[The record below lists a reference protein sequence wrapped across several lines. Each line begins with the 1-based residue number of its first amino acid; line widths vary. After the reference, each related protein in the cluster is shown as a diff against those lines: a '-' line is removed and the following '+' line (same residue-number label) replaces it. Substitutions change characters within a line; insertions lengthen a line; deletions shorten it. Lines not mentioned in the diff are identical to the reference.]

1 MKKVLFSKVLTAM
14 VAVFLMTGLAQAQF
28 ITQITGTVTYG
39 ADNTP
44 AANFNFLLGFDG
56 DTTIVPMPAFLP
68 FETDENGNF
77 TVSVVMNQSYTI
89 TSVDSFSF
97 NPFVTNVTV
106 GMSAEEV
113 NIHLDART
121 DLQEVTGSVTFDG
134 SGVETEVYFVKLPN
148 EINLDDFREY
158 ESHFNIPGMVLTRW
172 ASYHVTTDANGS
184 FTANM
189 LDGKYVVYIPPTETT
204 LTHWGVFEVNGAT
217 ALDPFVLKEMKSIS
231 GHIANADQ
239 YDFVTVLGYS
249 LNAGRPFTAVPDT
262 DGNYTMDVAPGE
274 YVVRVVAFF
283 DEHMYHVYYDSVYSA
298 EEATHVAVED
308 DVTDINFTLPEASV
322 SPFTVSGTI
331 TSKQSGL
338 PLEGANVHFVSYNM
352 YTNLY
357 RTYEGTTDADG
368 NYTVEGYTMLAEDS
382 LVGFAWKDSTF
393 FAQFY
398 NGKATFLTA
407 DPILYHANENVT
419 GIDFALDTLNTE
431 NAYAISGTVVD
442 EDGNPVVTGNITA
455 FTTATNVGVITAM
468 IDTTGHYAFDPVF
481 PAGSTVYLQA
491 WGGYGY
497 VPEIYNDAES
507 WEDADAIMITDADQ
521 VIDFELAKTGPARTP
536 LGSISGTVDF
546 GTQNLSKASETS
558 AYEGSVVYV
567 RPQGTS
573 EWTAS
578 DYVDENGNFSLPIDE
593 DGTYDVKLTTR
604 ENGDQESTV
613 TVTGLE
619 SDITMTPTG
628 ISPKGG
634 ETILR
639 SAKLFNAYPNPFNP
653 QTTIQVEMAKTGTA
667 SLTIYNVIGQKVK
680 TLFNGNLQKGLR
692 TFSWNGTDANNH
704 MVASGLYFY
713 QLKTGATVQTKAVM
727 FLK

>member
-1 MKKVLFSKVLTAM
+1 MRRLLFSKVLTA
-14 VAVFLMTGLAQAQF
+14 VAMVFLVTGFAQAQF
-28 ITQITGTVTYG
+28 TTQITGTVTQG
-39 ADNTP
+39 PDNAP

-68 FETDENGNF
+68 FETDENGHF
-77 TVSVVMNQSYTI
+77 AVTVIMNQSYTI
-89 TSVDSFSF
+89 TCVDTFSF
-97 NPFVTNVTV
+97 NPFETSVTV
-106 GMSAEEV
+106 GMGAETV
-113 NIHLDART
+113 DFHLDART
-121 DLQEVTGSVTFDG
+121 DLQDVSGSVTFQDN
-134 SGVETEVYFVKLPN
+134 GVATDIYFVKLPDDVD
-148 EINLDDFREY
+148 LDDFREY
-158 ESHFNIPGMVLTRW
+158 ETHFNIPGMVLTRW
-172 ASYHVTTDANGS
+172 ASYHVTSDENGA
-184 FTANM
+184 FTAAM
-189 LDGKYVVYIPPTETT
+189 LNGKYVVYIPPTETT
-204 LTHWGVFEVNGAT
+204 LTHWGVFEINGAT
-217 ALDPFVLKEMKSIS
+217 ALEPFVLKEMKSIS
-231 GHIANADQ
+231 GHITNADQ
-239 YDFVTVLGYS
+239 YDNVTVLGYS
-249 LNAGRPFTAVPDT
+249 LNAGRPFTAMPDENG
-262 DGNYTMDVAPGE
+262 DYVMDVAPGE
-274 YVVRVVAFF
+274 YVVRLVAFF
-283 DEHMYHVYYDSVYSA
+283 DDHMYHVYYDSVYSVEDA
-298 EEATHVAVED
+298 QHVAVED
-308 DVTDINFTLPEASV
+308 DVTGIDFNLPEASV
-322 SPFTVSGTI
+322 SPFTISGTI
-331 TSKQSGL
+331 TSRQSGL
-338 PLEGANVHFVSYNM
+338 PLEGAKVDFVSYNM

-357 RTYEGTTDADG
+357 RTYEATTDASG

-407 DPILYHANENVT
+407 DPIVYHANENVT

-442 EDGNPVVTGNITA
+442 EEGNPVKTGNITA

-521 VIDFELAKTGPARTP
+521 VINFELAKTGPARTP

-546 GTQNLSKASETS
+546 GTHNLAKASEAS
-558 AYEGSVVYV
+558 AYEGAVVYV
-567 RPQGTS
+567 RPAGTS

-578 DYVDENGNFSLPIDE
+578 DYVDADGSFTLPIDE

-604 ENGDQESTV
+604 DNGDEETTIQVS
-613 TVTGLE
+613 GLQSE
-619 SDITMTPTG
+619 ITMSPTG
-628 ISPKGG
+628 INNKGTG
-634 ETILR
+634 AILR

-653 QTTIQVEMAKTGTA
+653 KTTIQVEMAKTANA

-680 TLFNGNLQKGLR
+680 TLFSGNLQKGVR

-704 MVASGLYFY
+704 TVASGLYFY
-713 QLKTGATVQTKAVM
+713 QLKTGAQVQTKAVM